1 MFKGFYTAATGM
13 VAQQRKTEILTNNV
27 ANAKTPGF
35 KTDQSTIR
43 SFPDMLMSA
52 VSSTTV
58 PTENGFAL
66 KKLKA
71 VGELN
76 TGVYLQETLVDQT
89 QGTLYSTGLPTDIA
103 LIDGDFPIDEASGS
117 KGAIFFR
124 VQNEEGGEA
133 YTRNGNFKLDGNGN
147 LVTPTGLYLL
157 SSTGERIQLEHDNIE
172 IGEDGIIRDE
182 NGQQLA
188 TIGVSFSANP
198 DTLVK
203 RDNGLFY
210 TINDT
215 ELPSAYTQ
223 EGVGFSM
230 KQSYLEGSNVDA
242 SKSMTELMTAYR
254 SFEANQKVLTAYDRS
269 MEKAVTEIG
278 RVQ

>member
-1 MFKGFYTAATGM
+1 MFKGFYTVSSGM
-13 VAQQRKTEILTNNV
+13 IAQQRKTEILTNNM
-27 ANAKTPGF
+27 ANANTPGF
-35 KTDQSTIR
+35 KVDQSTIR

-52 VSSTTV
+52 MGSTTV

-66 KKLKA
+66 KKLGA
-71 VGELN
+71 LGEVN
-76 TGVYLQETLVDQT
+76 AGVYLQETLVDHT
-89 QGTLYSTGLPTDIA
+89 QGTIYATELPTDFA
-103 LIDGDFPIDEASGS
+103 LIDGNFPVDEASGN

-124 VQNEEGGEA
+124 IENGQGDEA

-147 LVTPTGLYLL
+147 LVSASGFYLL
-157 SSTGERIQLEHDNIE
+157 SETGERIQLEHDNIE

-182 NGQQLA
+182 NGQPLD
-188 TIGVSFSANP
+188 TIGVGFSANP

-203 RDNGLFY
+203 RNNGLFY
-210 TINDT
+210 TVDNA
-215 ELPSAYTQ
+215 ELPSAYAQ
-223 EGVGFSM
+223 EGVGFSV
-230 KQSYLEGSNVDA
+230 KQGFLEGANVDA